1 MSKTVLVVAAHP
13 DDEALG
19 CGGTIARHI
28 DNGDEVFTIFVA
40 DGVTSRVDANQ
51 NDLNERETSAE
62 LARKVLGVSKNFY
75 LRLPDNRLDSLP
87 LIEVIKPIEK
97 IIQDIKPNIVYTHH
111 IGDLNV
117 DHCITHKAVLTA
129 CRPMP
134 KNSVQEIFAFEIMS
148 STDWILSNSEIFL
161 PNYFVDISSYLEKK
175 MDALG
180 VYCKEMRSA
189 PHSRSIEH
197 IKHLAYHRGHCV
209 GMNAAEAF
217 QVIRLLHFN

>member
-40 DGVTSRVDANQ
+40 DGVTSRAYANQ
-51 NDLNERETSAE
+51 KDLNERESCAE
-62 LARKVLGVSKNFY
+62 LARKVLGVHKNFY
-75 LRLPDNRLDSLP
+75 LGLPDNQLDSLP
-87 LIEVIKPIEK
+87 LIEVIKPIER
-97 IIQDIKPNIVYTHH
+97 IVQDIQPNVVYTHH

-134 KNSVQEIFAFEIMS
+134 KTSVQAIFAFEIMS
-148 STDWILSNSEIFL
+148 STDWALSNSEVFN
-161 PNYFVDISSYLEKK
+161 PNHFVDISRHLQKK

-180 VYCKEMRSA
+180 AYVMEMRNS
-189 PHSRSIEH
+189 PHSRSAEH

-217 QVIRLLHFN
+217 QVIRLLHAD